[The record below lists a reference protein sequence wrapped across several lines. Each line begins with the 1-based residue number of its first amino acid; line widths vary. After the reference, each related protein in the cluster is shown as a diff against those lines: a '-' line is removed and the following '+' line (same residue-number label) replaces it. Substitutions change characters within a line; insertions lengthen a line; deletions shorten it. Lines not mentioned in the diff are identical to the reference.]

1 MRPFLPLESESV
13 FVSRVEPEDGA
24 AGVFRDA
31 LVLARLSHPVDPRSL
46 SGHTFQVSDPA
57 GVVPS
62 RLEVSP
68 DGYVVI
74 WRPSRL
80 LDPWVE
86 HEVVAARSQYR
97 TSFTMQAE
105 TTDGQARL
113 LAQGALYASD
123 WRWAGTFLQK
133 VDAVTAADVQALAK
147 KYLHKLQVVQ
157 LGDPSKLD
165 PKLAT
170 SL

>member
-1 MRPFLPLESESV
+1 MRPFLPFETEAV
-13 FVSRVEPEDGA
+13 FVSNVEPEDGA

-46 SGHTFQVSDPA
+46 SGLTFQVSDPT

-62 RLEVSP
+62 RLEVSS

-86 HEVVAARSQYR
+86 HEVVATGLRDQRGRPVAPHRSR
-97 TSFTMQAE
+97 FVPGTIAFL
-105 TTDGQARL
+105 DL
-113 LAQGALYASD
+113 LD
-123 WRWAGTFLQK
+123 
-133 VDAVTAADVQALAK
+133 
-147 KYLHKLQVVQ
+147 
-157 LGDPSKLD
+157 
-165 PKLAT
+165 
-170 SL
+170 